1 LKNLISLGI
10 VFLFIK
16 AIKYSKIEKLK
27 NMHLKK
33 RKTSIDEI
41 SVLLILQN
49 LWKDFDANYNVLII
63 NIIYFFK
70 SKKFRFFQDSYKILN
85 N

>member
-1 LKNLISLGI
+1 
-10 VFLFIK
+10 
-16 AIKYSKIEKLK
+16 
-27 NMHLKK
+27 MHLKK

-41 SVLLILQN
+41 PVLSILQN
-49 LWKDFDANYNVLII
+49 LWKDFDTNYNVLII

-70 SKKFRFFQDSYKILN
+70 SKKLRFFQDRDKIFN

>member
-1 LKNLISLGI
+1 MN
-10 VFLFIK
+10 F
-16 AIKYSKIEKLK
+16 
-27 NMHLKK
+27 LKK

-41 SVLLILQN
+41 PVLSILQN
-49 LWKDFDANYNVLII
+49 LWKDFDSNYNVLII

-70 SKKFRFFQDSYKILN
+70 SKKLRFFQDRDKIFN

>member
-1 LKNLISLGI
+1 
-10 VFLFIK
+10 
-16 AIKYSKIEKLK
+16 
-27 NMHLKK
+27 MHLKK

-41 SVLLILQN
+41 LVLSILQN
-49 LWKDFDANYNVLII
+49 LWKDFDTNYNVLII

-70 SKKFRFFQDSYKILN
+70 SKKLRFFQDRDKIFN